1 MSGGASLRPS
11 VRERCERASWAAV
24 SAEALRRVGT
34 GASLRGKEGVT
45 VRWGVVDGAGFAAVV
60 VVVAGLAAADVLV
73 DGLAAVVEVVAAAF
87 GGVGDHAARSEDEE
101 KPRGGMRYANWG
113 DREVDDVNRAEK
125 PLRACDVA
133 IVRMYTCLV
142 SHAIEG
148 DSRTSL
154 ARSHALLRSELT

>member
-1 MSGGASLRPS
+1 
-11 VRERCERASWAAV
+11 
-24 SAEALRRVGT
+24 
-34 GASLRGKEGVT
+34 LRGKEGVT
-45 VRWGVVDGAGFAAVV
+45 VRWGVVDSAGFAAVV
-60 VVVAGLAAADVLV
+60 VVVAGFAAADVLV

-87 GGVGDHAARSEDEE
+87 GGVGDHAPRSEDEE
-101 KPRGGMRYANWG
+101 KLRGGMRYANWG
-113 DREVDDVNRAEK
+113 DREVDDVDRAEK

-142 SHAIEG
+142 SHAMEG